1 MQRKTTVTAEEGRTA
16 LHAHLVERATVA
28 RERHPV
34 LTDEAAVRRLLE
46 DEEVVRFPTC
56 LLFEDDG
63 LQPGEFAWPRPRGGA
78 PGDGFDLLVRSCFA
92 DKPGALA
99 ALVAYHVPSINYL
112 DVASRE
118 EAELYGAT
126 LLDMEVDAY
135 YALICELV
143 DGMPAGV
150 TPADPDAVAL
160 LDELEGLEPE

>member
-1 MQRKTTVTAEEGRTA
+1 MQRKTTITAEEGRTA

-34 LTDEAAVRRLLE
+34 LADEPAVRRLLE
-46 DEEVVRFPTC
+46 DEEVVRFPTR

-63 LQPGEFAWPRPRGGA
+63 LQPGEFAWPRPRGSA

-92 DKPGALA
+92 AQPEQLA
-99 ALVAYHVPSINYL
+99 ALVAYHLPSINYL

-126 LLDMEVDAY
+126 LLGMEPDAY
-135 YALICELV
+135 YALVCGLA
-143 DGMPAGV
+143 DSMPTGA